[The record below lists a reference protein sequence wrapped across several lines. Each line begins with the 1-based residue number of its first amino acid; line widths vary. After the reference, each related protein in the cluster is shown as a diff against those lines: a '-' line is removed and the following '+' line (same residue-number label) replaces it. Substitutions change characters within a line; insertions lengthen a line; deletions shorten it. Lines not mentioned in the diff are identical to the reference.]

1 VLTGGGQPSC
11 LSDDDPS
18 PIEDPTMAQTEQDKA
33 RAAYGKV
40 IAKAWRDP
48 AFKAKL
54 LADPHATLTAAGVAL
69 PAGLTVRVVEN
80 TDKEFHFVLPPKP
93 TGELSDEALDNVS
106 AGVTPV
112 PAFSNNWM
120 CAFPAPSPF
129 PISSAAP
136 MPTSMSGLSA
146 MSSTSPPSGG

>member
-1 VLTGGGQPSC
+1 
-11 LSDDDPS
+11 
-18 PIEDPTMAQTEQDKA
+18 MAQTEQDKA

-112 PAFSNNWM
+112 PAASNNWMCASNNWM
-120 CAFPAPSPF
+120 CAFPAPTALP
-129 PISSAAP
+129 PAPMPP

-146 MSSTSPPSGG
+146 MSSTSPSGG